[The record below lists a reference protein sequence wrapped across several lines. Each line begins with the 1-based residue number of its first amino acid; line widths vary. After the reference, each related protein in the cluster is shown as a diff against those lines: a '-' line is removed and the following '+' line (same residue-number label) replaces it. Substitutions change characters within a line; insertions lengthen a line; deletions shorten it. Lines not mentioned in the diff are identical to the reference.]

1 MLQEPIEVCQLL
13 PTRESPYTA
22 SDDWWKQALN
32 KQQTFSVDDIGEWP
46 EREQDEQYVIQIERI
61 VPTKS
66 AASSKM
72 ALGEKD
78 INVETG
84 AHDAVG
90 HYQNETATTSH
101 RKTESTGRG
110 EAVPFE
116 AGENNVSVL
125 RRLDLEFERR
135 EEFIIDEYR

>member
-90 HYQNETATTSH
+90 HYQNETAQH
-101 RKTESTGRG
+101 RTGKLNQQDEVKQCLWKQERIMSLC
-110 EAVPFE
+110 
-116 AGENNVSVL
+116 SVV
-125 RRLDLEFERR
+125 
-135 EEFIIDEYR
+135 